1 MNKDTIKTINEKK
14 IEKEYKKR
22 LRLYRDKKL
31 KDRNVLLKVIK

>member
-1 MNKDTIKTINEKK
+1 MNKDMIKIINEKK

-22 LRLYRDKKL
+22 LRVYRDKKL

>member
-1 MNKDTIKTINEKK
+1 MNKDMIKIINEKK
-14 IEKEYKKR
+14 IEKEYKKK

>member
-1 MNKDTIKTINEKK
+1 MIKIINEKK
-14 IEKEYKKR
+14 IEKEYKKK